1 MSAEEDRAAAKVQ
14 SMKRGNDARQ
24 QVKEGKSARKV
35 QSMQRGKKSRKGGD
49 ALVHVIETANFARFE
64 KMIESGAEATPD
76 ALRAALKSPIRAFG
90 SMLVSNQSTWG
101 VNHKMLDVWNRVQ
114 KALNPPPP
122 GEDEEEPEEVD
133 VSSEEW
139 QAELATAVYK
149 EDPDG
154 KFLVQQVVALGCYS
168 ISGGRQVHDA
178 TKEKEFDTAVTAREG
193 YGVAL
198 MPKGAVYAGSFVAD
212 AREGN
217 GVYKY
222 TDSTCYCGE
231 WKGNQKHGEGRMVFK
246 DGSVYEGAW
255 RYNKRHGHGVYTYT
269 NGDIYYGMWF
279 TGAKHGKVHPS
290 PSSFPPPEPRL
301 TLTLTLTLN
310 PHADSDPNPNP
321 GPNPRPNPNPAPQPQ
336 PGQVPLRLDGLAIHG
351 GVEERAAGR
360 EHGARERR
368 LQVLQRVRGR
378 RALGCGR
385 LCALQR
391 QPGEGRAQP
400 AAQGGGRG
408 GRGGR
413 AAQGVNVGGR
423 RGGRRRPHERRAA
436 RRAVRGGPAPAEES
450 PRHRHHVW

>member
-1 MSAEEDRAAAKVQ
+1 MGSAEDHAASKVQ
-14 SMKRGNDARQ
+14 SMKRGNDARR

-76 ALRAALKSPIRAFG
+76 ALRAALNSPIRAFG
-90 SMLVSNQSTWG
+90 SMLISNQGTWG
-101 VNHKMLDVWNRVQ
+101 VDHKRLDVWNRVQ

-149 EDPDG
+149 ENADG

-168 ISGGRQVHDA
+168 MSGGRQAHDPN
-178 TKEKEFDTAVTAREG
+178 KELAFGDASKKDKPDITLDGQPINEVTAREG

-198 MPKGAVYAGSFVAD
+198 MPKGAVYAGSFVAG
-212 AREGN
+212 AREGT

-222 TDSTCYCGE
+222 TDGTCYCGE
-231 WKGNQKHGEGRMVFK
+231 WKDNQKHGEGRMVFK

-279 TGAKHGKVHPS
+279 TGAKHGKVQAQAAPLLLTLVSPS
-290 PSSFPPPEPRL
+290 PSTL
-301 TLTLTLTLN
+301 TLTLTLTLI
-310 PHADSDPNPNP
+310 PTPTLTPTSTVTLSRASTSRPRRARDSRGSGRAGSWSRARCTRATAPSSLA
-321 GPNPRPNPNPAPQPQ
+321 GSRAACPRARA
-336 PGQVPLRLDGLAIHG
+336 PLRSPT
-351 GVEERAAGR
+351 AA
-360 EHGARERR
+360 
-368 LQVLQRVRGR
+368 
-378 RALGCGR
+378 
-385 LCALQR
+385 
-391 QPGEGRAQP
+391 
-400 AAQGGGRG
+400 
-408 GRGGR
+408 
-413 AAQGVNVGGR
+413 
-423 RGGRRRPHERRAA
+423 
-436 RRAVRGGPAPAEES
+436 
-450 PRHRHHVW
+450 W